1 LPRETEMQ
9 KSGWIKVAIAAAFL
23 LSLLIAGLFAARTI
37 RQARYWHHHRDEQIR
52 PWMSIHYIARSYR
65 VPPRVLFDAI
75 GLKPGPPDRRPLR
88 EIAAEQNRPVSEL
101 ISELQT
107 AIVRERAEHPPHSQ
121 PSPQHL
127 PSKGGM
133 GP

>member
-1 LPRETEMQ
+1 MQ

-23 LSLLIAGLFAARTI
+23 LALLFTGLFAVRTV
-37 RQARYWHHHRDEQIR
+37 RHAMYWDRHRDEQIR

-65 VPPRVLFDAI
+65 VPPPVLFNAI

-88 EIAAEQNRPVSEL
+88 AIAAEQNRPVNEL

-107 AIVRERAEHPPHSQ
+107 AIAREREEHPP
-121 PSPQHL
+121 SPQL
-127 PSKGGM
+127 RPENVPPKGGM